1 MAERAKRRKRKEA
14 ERFNPNPKRRQLASE
29 INAIMDM
36 PFYSSKDYNPKDPRP
51 RENDLILCYWTELE
65 DRWDKDIVVESMSGY
80 YFAKVLETVTEGDP
94 FVSVK
99 FFSTG
104 QKHTLMRQLAR
115 RGTRQRILPI
125 YEYIKSQQSEFRE
138 CDYVR
143 KEFTK
148 KFKETT
154 KEQRCVWNFVYKYRK
169 RLKRYTR
176 RQKFEGFK
184 MTAKE
189 SKGDMD
195 AARALLGLGE
205 DSDQKKAPSSDS
217 DSETDT
223 DEEEFLLDPKYV
235 VMLRKLKF

>member
-1 MAERAKRRKRKEA
+1 MADRAKGRKRKEA

-36 PFYSSKDYNPKDPRP
+36 PFYSSEDYNPRDPRP
-51 RENDLILCYWTELE
+51 KKNDLILCYWTELE
-65 DRWDKDIVVESMSGY
+65 DRLDKDIVVESMSGY
-80 YFAKVLETVTEGDP
+80 YFAKVLETVTAGDP

-104 QKHTLMRQLAR
+104 QKHTLMRGLAR
-115 RGTRQRILPI
+115 QGTRQRILPI
-125 YEYIKSQQSEFRE
+125 YDYIKSQQSEFRE
-138 CDYVR
+138 CGYVR
-143 KEFTK
+143 KEFKK

-154 KEQRCVWNFVYKYRK
+154 KEQRCVWNFVYKYK
-169 RLKRYTR
+169 NRLKRYNR

-195 AARALLGLGE
+195 VARALLDLKE
-205 DSDQKKAPSSDS
+205 KAASSDSDS
-217 DSETDT
+217 DSETES
-223 DEEEFLLDPKYV
+223 EEEKMYDDFLDDKYV

>member
-1 MAERAKRRKRKEA
+1 MADRVKERTNTAKRKKAERID
-14 ERFNPNPKRRQLASE
+14 PNPKRRQLASE
-29 INAIMDM
+29 INAIMEM
-36 PFYSSKDYNPKDPRP
+36 PFYSSEDYKPEDPRP
-51 RENDLILCYWTELE
+51 KKNDLILCYWTELE
-65 DRWDKDIVVESMSGY
+65 DRLDKDIVIESMSGY
-80 YFAKVLETVTEGDP
+80 YFAKVLRPVIDGDP

-104 QKHTLMRQLAR
+104 QKHTLTRRLAR
-115 RGTRQRILPI
+115 QGERRRLLPI
-125 YEYIKSQQSEFRE
+125 YEYIKSQQSEFGE

-184 MTAKE
+184 MSAKE
-189 SKGDMD
+189 SKGDM
-195 AARALLGLGE
+195 AT
-205 DSDQKKAPSSDS
+205 SDS
-217 DSETDT
+217 DTES
-223 DEEEFLLDPKYV
+223 DEDILLGYEYE

>member
-1 MAERAKRRKRKEA
+1 MADRAKGRKRKEA
-14 ERFNPNPKRRQLASE
+14 ERFNPNPKRRQLASD

-36 PFYSSKDYNPKDPRP
+36 QFYSSKDHDPRNP
-51 RENDLILCYWTELE
+51 RPKKNDLILCYWTELE
-65 DRWDKDIVVESMSGY
+65 DRFDKDIVIESISGY
-80 YFAKVLETVTEGDP
+80 YFAKVSRPVIDGDA
-94 FVSVK
+94 FVYVK

-104 QKHTLMRQLAR
+104 QELRLSRRLAR
-115 RGTRQRILPI
+115 QGERRRILPI
-125 YEYIKSQQSEFRE
+125 YDYIKSQQSEFRE

-143 KEFTK
+143 MEFTK

-195 AARALLGLGE
+195 VAKALLGLGE
-205 DSDQKKAPSSDS
+205 DGVKEKAPSSDS
-217 DSETDT
+217 DSETES
-223 DEEEFLLDPKYV
+223 EEEILLGDEYK